1 MKSPNGKLKL
11 MIDYQRRKIKFKVM
25 VFIYKSFITFSVK
38 IWMES
43 CLNQFPNARKFI
55 YEVSSKIRMFKI
67 ELINQGIQKIN

>member
-1 MKSPNGKLKL
+1 
-11 MIDYQRRKIKFKVM
+11 M